1 MLASRVATCKMSD
14 VNPVSYIAETLR
26 AILDGHPASR
36 IEDLMLW
43 HFPKTSS
50 QAA

>member
-1 MLASRVATCKMSD
+1 MSD

-36 IEDLMLW
+36 IEDLGSRPID
-43 HFPKTSS
+43 FGRI
-50 QAA
+50 A